1 MLFGE
6 CASKNGDGSM
16 SRLRSVISLLIIGLA
31 ALLSILPAAA
41 DGYYEDDLTIA
52 FLPRSLGNP
61 IFLDAFEAA
70 QKKAYELGVT
80 LEWVAPFD
88 FDSDLQVEMIENLIR
103 RGVDGIVASVNDE
116 EAIHR
121 VFQKAMANGIPV
133 ATFDADSPG
142 SGRLFH
148 IGINNYKAGVEIG
161 TALVSV
167 IKEKGLEDQV
177 LDTMIMTGYREAL
190 NLEERIRGFLDAT
203 ADDVRLN
210 IVSILE
216 NEDTVEK
223 SIILLEDYLKM
234 NPDVDVIFFVGGWP
248 FYVTSDALPN
258 FRQWA
263 QEGGIA
269 VGIDLFYDALLLQ
282 KEGLIQYLI
291 GQDMTGMGAQ
301 GMELI
306 VNFIRYGQVPP
317 EFVETG
323 LEHANESNLDRLLE
337 IHKPW
342 LVK

>member
-1 MLFGE
+1 MF
-6 CASKNGDGSM
+6 
-16 SRLRSVISLLIIGLA
+16 RHLLKTV
-31 ALLSILPAAA
+31 ALLLLLSCGILLCSPALVEA
-41 DGYYEDDLTIA
+41 DVWDDDLTIA

-70 QKKAYELGVT
+70 QKKAHELGVT

-88 FDSDLQVEMIENLIR
+88 FDSDLQMEMIENLLR

-116 EAIHR
+116 EQVHQ
-121 VFQKAMANGIPV
+121 VFQKAMAQGIPV

-148 IGINNYKAGVEIG
+148 IGINNYEAGVEIG
-161 TALVSV
+161 HALVDV
-167 IKEKGLEDQV
+167 IKNKQLENQA
-177 LDTMIMTGYREAL
+177 LDTMIMTGYREAV

-203 ADDVRLN
+203 GDEVRLN
-210 IVSILE
+210 IAAILE

-223 SIILLEDYLKM
+223 SIILLEDYLKA
-234 NPDVDVIFFVGGWP
+234 NPEVDVIYFVGGWP

-291 GQDMTGMGAQ
+291 GQDMAGMGSR
-301 GMELI
+301 GLELM
-306 VNFIRYGQVPP
+306 VRYIRYGEVPP

>member
-1 MLFGE
+1 MFKHLLKTVAL
-6 CASKNGDGSM
+6 C
-16 SRLRSVISLLIIGLA
+16 LLISCGIFFCT
-31 ALLSILPAAA
+31 PASPVEA
-41 DGYYEDDLTIA
+41 DVWEDDLTIA

-70 QKKAYELGVT
+70 QKKAYELGVR

-116 EAIHR
+116 EQVHR
-121 VFQKAMANGIPV
+121 VFQKAMDQGIPV

-142 SGRLFH
+142 SGRLFY
-148 IGINNYKAGVEIG
+148 IGINNYEAGVEIG
-161 TALVSV
+161 RALVDV
-167 IKEKGLEDQV
+167 IQRKQMENQV
-177 LDTMIMTGYREAL
+177 LDTMIMTGYREAV

-203 ADDVRLN
+203 TDEITLN
-210 IVSILE
+210 IADILE

-223 SIILLEDYLKM
+223 SIILLEDYLKT
-234 NPDVDVIFFVGGWP
+234 NPEVDVIYFVGGWP

-263 QEGGIA
+263 KEGGIA

-291 GQDMTGMGAQ
+291 GQDMTTMGSL
-301 GMELI
+301 GLELM
-306 VNFIRYGQVPP
+306 VNYIRYGEIPP
-317 EFVETG
+317 EIVETG
-323 LEHANESNLDRLLE
+323 LERANESNLDRLLE

>member
-1 MLFGE
+1 MLRPRSKWLALCMILGLLVLFG
-6 CASKNGDGSM
+6 GQP
-16 SRLRSVISLLIIGLA
+16 V
-31 ALLSILPAAA
+31 AA
-41 DGYYEDDLTIA
+41 DGYQNDQLTIA

-70 QKKAYELGVT
+70 QKKAYELGVR

-103 RGVDGIVASVNDE
+103 RKVDGIVASVNDE
-116 EAIHR
+116 EEIHR
-121 VFQKAMANGIPV
+121 VFQEAMDQGIPV

-142 SGRLFH
+142 SGRLFY
-148 IGINNYKAGVEIG
+148 IGINNYEAGVEIG
-161 TALVSV
+161 RALVDV
-167 IKEKGLEDQV
+167 IKNKGLEEKT

-203 ADDVRLN
+203 SSEVSLHIAD
-210 IVSILE
+210 ILE

-223 SIILLEDYLKM
+223 SIILLEDYLKV
-234 NPDVDVIFFVGGWP
+234 NPEVDVIYFVGGWP

-263 QEGGIA
+263 KEGGIA

-291 GQDMTGMGAQ
+291 GQDMTGMGSQ
-301 GMELI
+301 GLELM
-306 VNFIRYGQVPP
+306 VRYIRYGEVPP
-317 EFVETG
+317 EIVVTG

>member
-1 MLFGE
+1 MPN
-6 CASKNGDGSM
+6 C
-16 SRLRSVISLLIIGLA
+16 RLIFLLVLAALISLLVTV
-31 ALLSILPAAA
+31 PAAA
-41 DGYYEDDLTIA
+41 DGFYEDDLTIA

-70 QKKAYELGVT
+70 QKKAYELGVP
-80 LEWVAPFD
+80 LEWVAPID

-121 VFQKAMANGIPV
+121 VFQKAMANGIAV

-161 TALVSV
+161 TALGNVL
-167 IKEKGLEDQV
+167 KDKGMEGQE
-177 LDTMIMTGYREAL
+177 LDTMIMTGFREAL

-203 ADDVRLN
+203 ADDLKINV
-210 IVSILE
+210 VSILE
-216 NEDTVEK
+216 NDDTVEK

-234 NPDVDVIFFVGGWP
+234 NPEVDVIFFVGGWP

-263 QEGGIA
+263 QAGGIA

-282 KEGLIQYLI
+282 REGLIQYLI

-306 VNFIRYGQVPP
+306 VNYIRYGQVPP

-323 LEHANESNLDRLLE
+323 LEHADESNLDMLLE

>member
-1 MLFGE
+1 MLKDCSKGVALCVILGLLALFG
-6 CASKNGDGSM
+6 M
-16 SRLRSVISLLIIGLA
+16 QPV
-31 ALLSILPAAA
+31 AA
-41 DGYYEDDLTIA
+41 DGYQNDQLTIA

-70 QKKAYELGVT
+70 QKKAYELGVR

-103 RGVDGIVASVNDE
+103 RKADGIVASVNDE
-116 EAIHR
+116 EEIRR
-121 VFQKAMANGIPV
+121 VFQEAMDQGIPV

-142 SGRLFH
+142 SGRLFY
-148 IGINNYKAGVEIG
+148 IGINNYEAGAEIG
-161 TALVSV
+161 SALVDV
-167 IKEKGLEDQV
+167 IKNKGLEEKV
-177 LDTMIMTGYREAL
+177 LNTMIMTGYREAL

-203 ADDVRLN
+203 SAGVKLHIAD
-210 IVSILE
+210 ILE

-223 SIILLEDYLKM
+223 SIILLEDYLKI
-234 NPDVDVIFFVGGWP
+234 NPEVDVIYFVGGWP

-291 GQDMTGMGAQ
+291 GQDMSTMGSL
-301 GMELI
+301 GLELM
-306 VNFIRYGQVPP
+306 VNYIRYGQVPP
-317 EFVETG
+317 EIVETG

>member
-1 MLFGE
+1 MLRDWSKAILF
-6 CASKNGDGSM
+6 CAVLGLLASIGIGS
-16 SRLRSVISLLIIGLA
+16 VV
-31 ALLSILPAAA
+31 A
-41 DGYYEDDLTIA
+41 DGFYEDDLTIA

-70 QKKAYELGVT
+70 QKKAHELGVR

-116 EAIHR
+116 AEVHR
-121 VFQKAMANGIPV
+121 VLQKAMAQGIPV

-142 SGRLFH
+142 SGRLFY
-148 IGINNYKAGVEIG
+148 IGINNYEAGIEIG
-161 TALVSV
+161 NALVNV
-167 IKEKGLEDQV
+167 IKTKGLADKT

-203 ADDVRLN
+203 GEEVTLN
-210 IVSILE
+210 IADILE

-223 SIILLEDYLKM
+223 SIILLEDYLKT
-234 NPDVDVIFFVGGWP
+234 NPAVDVIYFVGGWP

-291 GQDMTGMGAQ
+291 GQDMTSMGSQ
-301 GMELI
+301 GLELL
-306 VNFIRYGQVPP
+306 VRYIRFGEVPP
-317 EFVETG
+317 EIVVTG